1 MIRDHYSTDNFPIF
15 VAHHGNWDIYADF
28 DGRCASIPTPEAAAT
43 GCRSSHFG
51 DAGYVKTTLGHD
63 VMAAIARATVTG
75 EAQA

>member
-15 VAHHGNWDIYADF
+15 VAHHGNWDIYADS

-43 GCRSSHFG
+43 GCLSSHFG